1 MAKRRWT
8 GLMSQTS
15 REKIAMV
22 DGINLF
28 FGALLGANLGT
39 LAGLGFKDYA
49 SIVFVLAATVMA
61 LRMFSTSER
70 RVYAYSLLAL
80 YSGTV
85 ALFLYFQRPAGLAP
99 GDATRLMI
107 TLGIWLGAVVF
118 VELHPTREPEGDQA

>member
-1 MAKRRWT
+1 MARRWT
-8 GLMSQTS
+8 GLMSQTP

-39 LAGLGFKDYA
+39 LGGLGFKDYA

-80 YSGTV
+80 YSGAV

-99 GDATRLMI
+99 ADATRLMI
-107 TLGIWLGAVVF
+107 TLGIWLAAVVF
-118 VELHPTREPEGDQA
+118 VELHPTRTPEGDQA